1 MDKFLQDI
9 QPDLGSSRVEE
20 HVIRN
25 AARES
30 QKGVKKGSEA
40 EKMKI
45 LKKRISEETET
56 LFFIVHD
63 EAHYA
68 PLKNNLVDKLVNDK
82 AIRSARNVVLLQ
94 VSATPYCLVTKNS
107 RVRHKN
113 RLDMY
118 RLVQYDFQLSIIFK
132 STIHREVEKNST
144 YYGIGQFVEA
154 SNPDNEDLIQ
164 GTLTKDE
171 DYEKSIKPETDL
183 QCYIKEVF
191 ELCKKSKGQ
200 KMKKR
205 GQPTDQSEIEHAT
218 RFYGLLL
225 QWIKVSHGKCC
236 NQERKNLLKT
246 TFLHFTLCTL

>member
-1 MDKFLQDI
+1 M
-9 QPDLGSSRVEE
+9 
-20 HVIRN
+20 IRN

-68 PLKNNLVDKLVNDK
+68 PLKNKLLDKLVNDK
-82 AIRSARNVVLLQ
+82 AMRSARNVVLLQ

-118 RLVQYDFQLSIIFK
+118 RLVQYMILNCQLS
-132 STIHREVEKNST
+132 
-144 YYGIGQFVEA
+144 
-154 SNPDNEDLIQ
+154 
-164 GTLTKDE
+164 
-171 DYEKSIKPETDL
+171 
-183 QCYIKEVF
+183 
-191 ELCKKSKGQ
+191 
-200 KMKKR
+200 
-205 GQPTDQSEIEHAT
+205 
-218 RFYGLLL
+218 
-225 QWIKVSHGKCC
+225 
-236 NQERKNLLKT
+236 
-246 TFLHFTLCTL
+246 

>member
-1 MDKFLQDI
+1 MCAGRQTVERFKSFIESKKVDKFLQDI

-68 PLKNNLVDKLVNDK
+68 PLKNKQLDKLVNDK
-82 AIRSARNVVLLQ
+82 AIRSARNLVLLQ

-118 RLVQYDFQLSIIFK
+118 RLVQYMILNCQLS
-132 STIHREVEKNST
+132 
-144 YYGIGQFVEA
+144 
-154 SNPDNEDLIQ
+154 
-164 GTLTKDE
+164 
-171 DYEKSIKPETDL
+171 
-183 QCYIKEVF
+183 
-191 ELCKKSKGQ
+191 
-200 KMKKR
+200 
-205 GQPTDQSEIEHAT
+205 
-218 RFYGLLL
+218 
-225 QWIKVSHGKCC
+225 
-236 NQERKNLLKT
+236 
-246 TFLHFTLCTL
+246 

>member
-1 MDKFLQDI
+1 MLSKHFIQLCAGRQTVERFKSFIESKKVDKFLQDI

-68 PLKNNLVDKLVNDK
+68 PLKNKLLDKLVNDK
-82 AIRSARNVVLLQ
+82 AMRSARNVVLLQ

-118 RLVQYDFQLSIIFK
+118 RLVQYMILNCQLS
-132 STIHREVEKNST
+132 
-144 YYGIGQFVEA
+144 
-154 SNPDNEDLIQ
+154 
-164 GTLTKDE
+164 
-171 DYEKSIKPETDL
+171 
-183 QCYIKEVF
+183 
-191 ELCKKSKGQ
+191 
-200 KMKKR
+200 
-205 GQPTDQSEIEHAT
+205 
-218 RFYGLLL
+218 
-225 QWIKVSHGKCC
+225 
-236 NQERKNLLKT
+236 
-246 TFLHFTLCTL
+246 